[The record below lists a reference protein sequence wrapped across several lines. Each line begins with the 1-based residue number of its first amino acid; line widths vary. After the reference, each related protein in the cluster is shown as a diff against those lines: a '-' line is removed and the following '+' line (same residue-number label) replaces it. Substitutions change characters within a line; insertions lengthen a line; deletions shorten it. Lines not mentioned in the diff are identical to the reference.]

1 MHTSVERPQDLF
13 GVVPARKNRVRSAR
27 SLLAAGVLT
36 LILTAPAHADE
47 ARGTGP
53 MSRANTA
60 WGKGEFDVA
69 EALYHEALEQGGLSR
84 ADTLHAYVYMACARV
99 VQNKKE
105 QAVSAFRQAVLIDP
119 TFAVPSEAGKKA
131 YQLGQQVKARE
142 AHVGPFVMSL
152 QVPSKVPSGTAFTVT
167 VSMDASRA
175 ALLTRIGLTVTDG
188 LGSSPYQFQEE
199 VPQDGSDK
207 TVQMRLDVPAKVVL
221 PNAELRVSIAG
232 LDRHDNELVTTAS
245 HVSVGGGSTVGAG
258 GILVARGGDGPPP
271 KDQKKSGGFWSS
283 PVPYILAGAALAGA
297 GVGIYFATKP
307 GDSVSLASVQV
318 HSQ

>member
-13 GVVPARKNRVRSAR
+13 GVVPARRNRVRSAR
-27 SLLAAGVLT
+27 CLLAAGVLT
-36 LILTAPAHADE
+36 LILSAPAHADE

-142 AHVGPFVMSL
+142 ARVGPFVMNL
-152 QVPSKVPSGTAFTVT
+152 QMPSKVPSGTAFTVT

-175 ALLTRIGLTVTDG
+175 ALLMRIGLTVTDG
-188 LGSSPYQFQEE
+188 LGSPPYQFQED
-199 VPQDGSDK
+199 VPQDGAAK
-207 TVQMRLDVPAKVVL
+207 TVQMKLDVPAKVVL
-221 PNAELRVSIAG
+221 PNGA
-232 LDRHDNELVTTAS
+232 
-245 HVSVGGGSTVGAG
+245 TVANGPS
-258 GILVARGGDGPPP
+258 LVAHGDDGPPP

-283 PVPYILAGAALAGA
+283 PVPYIIAGAALAGA

>member
-1 MHTSVERPQDLF
+1 TSVERPQDLF
-13 GVVPARKNRVRSAR
+13 GVVPARKDRVRSAR
-27 SLLAAGVLT
+27 SVLAAGVLM
-36 LILTAPAHADE
+36 LILTAPAQADD

-60 WGKGEFDVA
+60 WSKGEFDVA

-119 TFAVPSEAGKKA
+119 TFGVPSEAGKKA

-142 AHVGPFVMSL
+142 ARVGPFVMSL
-152 QVPSKVPSGTAFTVT
+152 QVPPKVPSGTAFTVT
-167 VSMDASRA
+167 VAMDASRA

-188 LGSSPYQFQEE
+188 LGSPPYQFQED
-199 VPQDGSDK
+199 VPQDGTDK
-207 TVQMRLDVPAKVVL
+207 TVQIKLDVPAKVVL
-221 PNAELRVSIAG
+221 PNAELRVSVAG
-232 LDRHDNELVTTAS
+232 LDRHDNELVTTAG
-245 HVSVGGGSTVGAG
+245 HVSVGGGGAVGAG
-258 GILVARGGDGPPP
+258 GPILVAHGDDGSPP
-271 KDQKKSGGFWSS
+271 KDQKRGGGFWSS
-283 PVPYILAGAALAGA
+283 PVPYIIAGAALAGA